1 MIQWIRSLIYVI
13 TIYTMMAVMGLILVI
28 PALFSRD
35 IAVFSVRLYSKWIV
49 AMARPML
56 GIRAE
61 VRGPVPKG
69 GVLIASKHQ
78 SFLDILMLVATL
90 ERPRFIMKNE
100 LRYAPMLGIFAK
112 QIGCVPVKRG
122 QRGQAIKKMLADVDK
137 GKADPGQMIIY
148 PQGTRVPPGQTRPY
162 KVGTAL
168 MYRDMA
174 QPVVPVATNV
184 GLFWPKAG
192 ILKKPGHA
200 IVEFLEPIPAGR
212 DPEAVLAELEALIE
226 PRSNALMGF
235 GSGIVPDV
243 PKDAEV

>member
-1 MIQWIRSLIYVI
+1 MIQWIRSLIFVI
-13 TIYTMMAVMGLILVI
+13 TIYTMMAVMGLFLVI

-35 IAVFSVRLYSKWIV
+35 IAVFSVRLYSRWVV
-49 AMARPML
+49 ALARPML

-61 VRGPVPKG
+61 VRGPVPTG
-69 GVLIASKHQ
+69 AVMIASKHQ

-100 LRYAPMLGIFAK
+100 LRYAPMLGIFAR

-122 QRGQAIKKMLADVDK
+122 QRGQAIKKMLADVEK
-137 GKADPGQMIIY
+137 GAADPGQMIIY
-148 PQGTRVPPGQTRPY
+148 PQGTRVPPGEYRPY

-168 MYRDMA
+168 MYRDLG

-200 IVEFLEPIPAGR
+200 IVEFFDAIPAG
-212 DPEAVLAELEALIE
+212 ENHEEVLAKLEALIE
-226 PRSNALMGF
+226 PRSNELMGM
-235 GSGIVPDV
+235 GSGVVPETK
-243 PKDAEV
+243 P